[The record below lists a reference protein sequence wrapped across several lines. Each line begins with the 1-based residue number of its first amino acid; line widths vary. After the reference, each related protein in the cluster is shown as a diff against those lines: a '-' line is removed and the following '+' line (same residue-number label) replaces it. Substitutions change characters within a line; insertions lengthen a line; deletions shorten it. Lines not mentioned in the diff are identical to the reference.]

1 MLWHFR
7 YDLQLFHMNSIIPSI
22 WPTVTVQK
30 AVVKSLTKPT
40 SADYDANVTK
50 TAFKTAT
57 ALR

>member
-1 MLWHFR
+1 MMWHFR
-7 YDLQLFHMNSIIPSI
+7 YDRQLLCMNSIIPSI
-22 WPTVTVQK
+22 LPTVTVQK
-30 AVVKSLTKPT
+30 AVVQSLTKPT